1 MVHSSKTAGTKQV
14 SHSYIVMV
22 QHLIE
27 KCLIMYMDLEG
38 CCKSLAKYAHVQ
50 PAITIAV
57 WKGLEKENS
66 DFFKHYLLTRTKN
79 CAKAFDDALEV
90 ATARL
95 CSQTLGTDMQF
106 SVCDGQKPARQ
117 PVQSCPTSTLLRPTA
132 GTSPADR

>member
-1 MVHSSKTAGTKQV
+1 MVHSGKAAGTKQV

-79 CAKAFDDALEV
+79 RAKAFDAALEA

-95 CSQTLGTDMQF
+95 CSQTLGGDMQF
-106 SVCDGQKPARQ
+106 DARDGQRLAKQ
-117 PVQSCPTSTLLRPTA
+117 TV
-132 GTSPADR
+132 